1 MQINFFKVL
10 FSAGLG
16 WWMAGPIG
24 GIIGMIIGHLIE
36 NGNPQP
42 ASSFGSQR
50 NGFVASLLVLL
61 AAVMKADGKVLKSEL
76 DFVKLHLRSI
86 LGEDQSQQ
94 ALMVLREVLKKD
106 IPLSDVCHQI
116 RVNLDYNSKVQLLHL
131 LYGLA
136 KADGALV
143 AGEVTLIHNI
153 SNMLGISEADYQ
165 SVLNMFYKSPESAYK
180 ILEVDASATNDELK
194 KAYRKMAI
202 RFHPDK
208 VSHLG
213 EDFQASAKEKFQKVN
228 EAYEQL
234 KKERGFN

>member
-1 MQINFFKVL
+1 MKFLKVL
-10 FSAGLG
+10 FTAGIG

-36 NGNPQP
+36 NGSQVQSVPF
-42 ASSFGSQR
+42 ASQR
-50 NGFVASLLVLL
+50 NGFVASLLVLM

-76 DFVKLHLRSI
+76 DFVKLHLRTI

-94 ALMVLREVLKKD
+94 ALMVLREVLKKE
-106 IPLSDVCHQI
+106 IPLAEVCHQI
-116 RVNLDYNSKVQLLHL
+116 RVNLDYNAKIQLLHL

-136 KADGALV
+136 KADGSLV
-143 AGEVTLIHNI
+143 AGEVTVIHQI
-153 SNMLGISEADYQ
+153 SRMLGISEADYQ
-165 SVLNMFYKSPESAYK
+165 SVLNMFYQSPDSAYK
-180 ILEVDASATNDELK
+180 ILEVDSSVSNEELK
-194 KAYRKMAI
+194 KAYRKMAV

-234 KKERGFN
+234 KKERGMN

>member
-1 MQINFFKVL
+1 MNFLRVL
-10 FSAGLG
+10 FSAGIG

-24 GIIGMIIGHLIE
+24 AIIGMVIGQLIE
-36 NGNPQP
+36 NGRPQQTT
-42 ASSFGSQR
+42 SFGSQR
-50 NGFVASLLVLL
+50 NGFVASLLVLM

-76 DFVKLHLRSI
+76 EFVKLHLNTI
-86 LGEDQSQQ
+86 LGEDQTQQ
-94 ALMVLREVLKKD
+94 ALIVLREVLKKE
-106 IPLSDVCHQI
+106 IPLTDVCHQI

-136 KADGALV
+136 KADGSLV
-143 AGEVTLIHNI
+143 AGEVAVIHHI
-153 SNMLGISEADYQ
+153 SSMLGISEADYQ
-165 SVLNMFYKSPESAYK
+165 SVLNMFFKSPESAYK
-180 ILEVDASATNDELK
+180 ILEVEPSATNEELK
-194 KAYRKMAI
+194 KAYRKMAV

>member
-1 MQINFFKVL
+1 MKYLKVL
-10 FSAGLG
+10 FTAGIG

-36 NGNPQP
+36 N
-42 ASSFGSQR
+42 SSLQQTVPFASQR
-50 NGFVASLLVLL
+50 NGFVASLLVLM

-76 DFVKLHLRSI
+76 DFVKMHLRSI
-86 LGEDQSQQ
+86 LGEEQSLQ
-94 ALMVLREVLKKD
+94 ALMVLKEVLKKD
-106 IPLSDVCHQI
+106 IPLAEVCHQI
-116 RVNLDYNSKVQLLHL
+116 RVNLDYNAKIQLLHL

-136 KADGALV
+136 KADGSLV
-143 AGEVTLIHNI
+143 AGEVKVIYNI
-153 SNMLGISEADYQ
+153 SRMLGISEADYQ
-165 SVLNMFYKSPESAYK
+165 SVLNMFYQSPESAYK
-180 ILEVDASATNDELK
+180 ILEVDASVSNEELK

-213 EDFQASAKEKFQKVN
+213 EEFQASAKEKFQKVN

-234 KKERGFN
+234 KKERGMN

>member
-1 MQINFFKVL
+1 MKFLKVL
-10 FSAGLG
+10 FTAGIG

-36 NGNPQP
+36 N
-42 ASSFGSQR
+42 SSLQQTVPFASQR
-50 NGFVASLLVLL
+50 NGFVASLLVLM

-86 LGEDQSQQ
+86 LGEEQSLQ
-94 ALMVLREVLKKD
+94 ALMVLKEVLKKD
-106 IPLSDVCHQI
+106 IPLAEVCHQI
-116 RVNLDYNSKVQLLHL
+116 RVNIDYNAKIQLLHL

-136 KADGALV
+136 KADGSLV
-143 AGEVTLIHNI
+143 TGEVKVIQSI
-153 SNMLGISEADYQ
+153 SRMLGISEADDQ
-165 SVLNMFYKSPESAYK
+165 SILNMFYKSPQSAYK
-180 ILEVDASATNDELK
+180 ILEVDASVSNEELK
-194 KAYRKMAI
+194 KAYKKMAV

-213 EDFQASAKEKFQKVN
+213 DEFQVSAKEKFQQVN

-234 KKERGFN
+234 KKERGMN